1 MQWAPD
7 LLYGN
12 DWEFILRLSIFKVTK
27 WGECRVGGL
36 IDDNSLLQK
45 AFFIKMGLLVFCT
58 SSSSEHCSET

>member
-12 DWEFILRLSIFKVTK
+12 DWEFILSLSVFRVTK

-36 IDDNSLLQK
+36 IDNNRLLQK
-45 AFFIKMGLLVFCT
+45 AFIKMGLLVFCT